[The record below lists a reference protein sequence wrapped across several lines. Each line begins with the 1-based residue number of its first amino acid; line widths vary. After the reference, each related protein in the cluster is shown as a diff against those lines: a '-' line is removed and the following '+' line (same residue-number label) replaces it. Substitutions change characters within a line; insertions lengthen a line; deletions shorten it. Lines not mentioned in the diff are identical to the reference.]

1 MNSPTGQ
8 TRRRNI
14 TLNISNDVDSRKN
27 VPFGGFVDTAPHVGG
42 KSPEN
47 PNFWSWIEVFKPN
60 GQNIDSFMLSKPLHR
75 F

>member
-47 PNFWSWIEVFKPN
+47 PNF
-60 GQNIDSFMLSKPLHR
+60 
-75 F
+75 